1 MRKMIPA
8 VIMLLIS
15 AMLVGTS
22 TYAWFSMNKTVTVTG
37 MTVKAKGT
45 DNVMIA
51 ETNSE
56 SAFAYG
62 LNQTRT
68 GNLQPASSI
77 DGVDYFYT
85 TLTNV
90 KADGTVRNATYTQYS
105 EATTAAANTTSGK
118 EYIDSA
124 FNTNYGITSPAA
136 ATEVYAYID
145 YSFYIKATNAA
156 ETAQNLRLSRCNLLY
171 NNAAIASDAK
181 AWRVA
186 IFAKSTTAGSSV
198 SDDVAVG
205 NLTSILALSGAH
217 YFSYAGDSTEK
228 AVDDAPSTL
237 AAVTNFGSAATLAS
251 INAGTTAYYKVT
263 VRLWLEGEDTT
274 CKNETFA
281 SLTKDWSLDL
291 AFSLDGSAG
300 VTAIGTVA
308 TTLISGSGNS
318 RTAALNTTL
327 LEGETAASYAWYK
340 VGSPDAIAD
349 GTNNAAEYTAS
360 ATGDYYCVI
369 TTQKG
374 SKYRTATETITYV
387 AP

>member
-1 MRKMIPA
+1 MKKAMRKMIPA

-51 ETNSE
+51 DTNSE

-90 KADGTVRNATYTQYS
+90 KADGTVRNATYTQYA
-105 EATTAAANTTSGK
+105 EATTSAANTTSGK
-118 EYIDSA
+118 AYIDTA
-124 FNTNYGITSPAA
+124 FNTNYGVTSPAA

-171 NNAAIASDAK
+171 NNAAIASTAK

-186 IFAKSTTAGSSV
+186 VFAKSTTAGSTV
-198 SDDVAVG
+198 SDEVAVG
-205 NLTSILALSGAH
+205 NLKSILALSEAA
-217 YFSYAGDSTEK
+217 YFTTGQ

-237 AAVTNFGSAATLAS
+237 AAVTSFGSAATLAS

-291 AFSLDGSAG
+291 AFSLDSSAG
-300 VTAIGTVA
+300 VTVIGTVA
-308 TTLISGSGNS
+308 TTTITGEGAA
-318 RTAALNTTL
+318 RTAALSVD
-327 LEGETAASYAWYK
+327 GETAASYAWYK
-340 VGSPDAIAD
+340 VGSPDTAAE
-349 GTNNAAEYTAS
+349 GTSNAAAYTATTS
-360 ATGDYYCVI
+360 GDYYCLI

-374 SKYRTATETITYV
+374 SVYRTATVTITV
-387 AP
+387 A